1 MYKRQSLKRTFTLDR
16 THIQSEVL
24 IFVPSGGK
32 RGIRRPRLR
41 FYDTIKANLKDRN
54 IPIDTKKQSTF
65 WDALTVREDD
75 CSCWQK
81 EVVNARRS

>member
-1 MYKRQSLKRTFTLDR
+1 LDR

-32 RGIRRPRLR
+32 RGIGRPRLR

-54 IPIDTKKQSTF
+54 IPIDTKKNPHSGMHLQYGKKIV
-65 WDALTVREDD
+65 AVG
-75 CSCWQK
+75 
-81 EVVNARRS
+81 RRKLSMRGEASMG